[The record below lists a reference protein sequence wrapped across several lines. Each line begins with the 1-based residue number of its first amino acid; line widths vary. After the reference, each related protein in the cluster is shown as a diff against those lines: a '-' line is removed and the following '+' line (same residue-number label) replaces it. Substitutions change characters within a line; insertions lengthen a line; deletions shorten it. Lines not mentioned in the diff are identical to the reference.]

1 MINKKKFIF
10 FSDER
15 KFYSYVHNL
24 SFSKKY
30 KFDLS
35 SLHVFGFVLT
45 ERIQE
50 EKGA

>member
-10 FSDER
+10 FDKR

-24 SFSKKY
+24 TFSKKY
-30 KFDLS
+30 KFNLS
-35 SLHVFGFVLT
+35 SLHAFGFVLT